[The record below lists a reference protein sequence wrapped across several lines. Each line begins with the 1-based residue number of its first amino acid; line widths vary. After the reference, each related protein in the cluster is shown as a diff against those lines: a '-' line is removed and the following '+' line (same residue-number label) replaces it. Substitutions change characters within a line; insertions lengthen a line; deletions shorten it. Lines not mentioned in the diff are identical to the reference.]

1 MDGKIPSP
9 VIGILG
15 EIFSENYTH
24 ADIDRLFAYA
34 DAPEENPGGN
44 KVQKSVDWLRAI
56 NKQSPSPLEVLGRL
70 LEDILEKPGW
80 DSSSDDNW
88 MHGEEPEWSIDLKKR
103 QERIRK
109 TLARSGLIYSVG
121 GHIGAASATPSASL
135 DDMVSQRGLSAVEV
149 EMKRALRQIEDDPN
163 AAAQYVGNV
172 LEARFKA
179 YLNKKKIAYNE
190 NGDTLNDLWRLTR
203 DDLGINPKDL
213 EAKDLKKIASRLG
226 SIVDGTMYLRN
237 KRSSA
242 HGRTEAEHTATAIR
256 PRHARLVIH
265 SAHTLAAYVLEC
277 LENV

>member
-9 VIGILG
+9 VIGDLG
-15 EIFSENYTH
+15 EIFSDHYTH
-24 ADIDRLFAYA
+24 VEIDRLFAYA

-44 KVQKSVDWLRAI
+44 KVQKTVEWLRLI
-56 NKQSPSPLEVLGRL
+56 NKRSPSPVKVLGPL
-70 LEDILEKPGW
+70 LEDILENPGW
-80 DSSSDDNW
+80 EPSSGDNW
-88 MHGEEPEWSIDLKKR
+88 MRVEEPEWSVNLKHR

-109 TLARSGLIYSVG
+109 TLSRFGLSYSVG
-121 GHIGAASATPSASL
+121 GHIGTAGATPTASL

-149 EMKRALRQIEDDPN
+149 EMKRALKQVEDDPN
-163 AAAQYVGNV
+163 AAAQYAGNV
-172 LEARFKA
+172 LEATFKT

-190 NGDTLNDLWRLTR
+190 NGETLNDLWRLTR

-213 EAKDLKKIASRLG
+213 EAKDLKKIASGLG

-237 KRSSA
+237 KRSGA
-242 HGRTEAEHTATAIR
+242 HGRTEAEHTASAIR

-277 LENV
+277 LESA